1 MKKESKN
8 LLKTIISHQELIM
21 KALNIAIPEK
31 KEDVKPVKA
40 VAAKKIVVKK
50 VAVKKAVAKAPA
62 KKAPVK
68 TVKK

>member
-1 MKKESKN
+1 MKKENKN
-8 LLKTIISHQELIM
+8 LLKTIISYQELIM

-31 KEDVKPVKA
+31 KVEVKTVKA
-40 VAAKKIVVKK
+40 VPTKK

>member
-1 MKKESKN
+1 MKKENKN
-8 LLKTIISHQELIM
+8 LLKTIINNQELIM
-21 KALNIAIPEK
+21 KALNITIPEK
-31 KEDVKPVKA
+31 KVEVKA
-40 VAAKKIVVKK
+40 VKAVPTKK